1 RNKTI
6 DYSDTTTINP
16 DVTRV
21 YDGATNGKALI
32 WKTETGGIKGSRTT
46 INSYDPAGR
55 PASQS
60 QQFYSGSTWS
70 AGYQM
75 AATYDRAGHA
85 LTQTY
90 PSGHTVNYDYDIA
103 GRISSFTGN
112 LGEGVQRTYAN
123 DFQYTAF
130 GGLQQEKF
138 GTDTPLYHK
147 QRFNQRGQ
155 LWDMR
160 LSTISFAGDQAN
172 GDRGA
177 IVNYYSDNFAQGGS
191 NAANNGNLLR
201 QEVYIP

>member
-1 RNKTI
+1 
-6 DYSDTTTINP
+6 
-16 DVTRV
+16 
-21 YDGATNGKALI
+21 
-32 WKTETGGIKGSRTT
+32 
-46 INSYDPAGR
+46 
-55 PASQS
+55 
-60 QQFYSGSTWS
+60 
-70 AGYQM
+70 
-75 AATYDRAGHA
+75 
-85 LTQTY
+85 
-90 PSGHTVNYDYDIA
+90 
-103 GRISSFTGN
+103 
-112 LGEGVQRTYAN
+112 
-123 DFQYTAF
+123 QYTAF

-201 QEVYIP
+201 QEVYIPGSSFFQQNYSYDSLNRLKSVAEKLNGSGND